1 MFELSSFFLGGRKI
15 QLSSSSDIQVIITFL
30 VTFYLWNYNST
41 SLTIKPFLLFFIY
54 FILFFIFWGKR
65 QCTIYLK
72 PRCDKTSGLGQS
84 SRQVKRVVGQNRS
97 FSNRSIGLRVR
108 SDWLVFFKQVYLFIY
123 FLLQKQIN
131 DNLFRENE

>member
-30 VTFYLWNYNST
+30 VTFYLCNYNST
-41 SLTIKPFLLFFIY
+41 SLTIKPFFF
-54 FILFFIFWGKR
+54 FLGKR

-72 PRCDKTSGLGQS
+72 PRCDKTSRLGQS
-84 SRQVKRVVGQNRS
+84 SRQVKRVVGQNKS
-97 FSNRSIGLRVR
+97 FLNRSIELRVR

-123 FLLQKQIN
+123 FYYKNKSMITYLERMNKIN
-131 DNLFRENE
+131 